1 MKSKRVFAL
10 LLVTLM
16 VSPLFAKVGYT
27 YALGVTNSYYMSV
40 PHFEDE
46 LPFRSSY
53 AYGISVSPI
62 GFSFGEGN
70 ASLDVKILHVGDS
83 IVFGNYIARGF
94 WELGMALRLSYQLN
108 PKFGIFLDGGTEINY
123 YDKIEEA
130 FASFTIGVGPQFTL
144 VENPRYHLDLTLP
157 VTVHLRKEITAPT
170 VGIGLR
176 YSYFPLGSKDKEE
189 VL

>member
-1 MKSKRVFAL
+1 MKSKRVLAL
-10 LLVTLM
+10 LLVLLLFP
-16 VSPLFAKVGYT
+16 PLFARGGYT
-27 YALGVTNSYYMSV
+27 YALGIYNSYYMSI

-53 AYGISVSPI
+53 AYGFSASPL
-62 GFSFGEGN
+62 GFTLGEGT
-70 ASLDVKILHVGDS
+70 ASVDVKIMHVSDS

-108 PKFGIFLDGGTEINY
+108 PKFGIFLDGGTEINF

-130 FASFTIGVGPQFTL
+130 FASFTIGAGPQFTL
-144 VENPRYHLDLTLP
+144 AENPYYHLDLTLP

-170 VGIGLR
+170 IGIGLR
-176 YSYFPLGSKDKEE
+176 YTYCPARFNQKEE
-189 VL
+189 SQ